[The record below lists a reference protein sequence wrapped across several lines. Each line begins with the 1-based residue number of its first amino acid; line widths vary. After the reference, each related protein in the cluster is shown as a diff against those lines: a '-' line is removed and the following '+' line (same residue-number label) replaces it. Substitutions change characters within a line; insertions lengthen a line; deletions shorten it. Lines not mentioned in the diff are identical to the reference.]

1 MNQQIE
7 SLTKKCQ
14 ENQEQ
19 IKTILTLLEKLGIH
33 NTVNS
38 ELEKEKDKNK
48 ILEDTN
54 KYIRNEVKNC
64 NKEINRYKSN
74 SLTHDKKPL
83 SPHYY
88 YASD

>member
-14 ENQEQ
+14 EMQEHIQ
-19 IKTILTLLEKLGIH
+19 NIHKLLERLDFH

-38 ELEKEKDKNK
+38 ELKEEKDKNK

-74 SLTHDKKPL
+74 SRTHNKKPL

-88 YASD
+88 YALD